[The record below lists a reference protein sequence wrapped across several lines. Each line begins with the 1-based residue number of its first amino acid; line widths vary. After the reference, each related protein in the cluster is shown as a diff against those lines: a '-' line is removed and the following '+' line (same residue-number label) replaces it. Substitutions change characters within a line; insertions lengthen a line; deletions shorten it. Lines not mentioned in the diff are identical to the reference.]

1 MTTSDS
7 SIPTARSAQAAPVVA
22 IRSQLWATYTAIPF
36 MLLFFVGWVLVTGF
50 LPPLD
55 PAMSAEELAKLFSE
69 HGVRIRLGMVICMYS
84 TMFLMPFSAVICV
97 QIARIEG
104 GARVW
109 TYTAIMAAAGN
120 IVSFTFP
127 LMFWNVAAFRA
138 ERAPELVMLMN
149 DLAWL
154 PFTGMAVPFVA
165 MPPCV
170 AIAGFMDRSEQPVF
184 PRWFCY
190 FTVAT
195 TIIILPAAL
204 VAFFPGG
211 GWFAWNN
218 LFGWWVP
225 FVDFFFWFSLLFILL
240 RRWLVRQAEAAER
253 PMAEAN
259 T

>member
-1 MTTSDS
+1 MN
-7 SIPTARSAQAAPVVA
+7 TATPPPLAAGLS
-22 IRSQLWATYTAIPF
+22 IRSQLWACYTAIPF
-36 MLLFFVGWVLVTGF
+36 MLLFFVGWVLVTQF

-55 PAMSAEELAKLFSE
+55 PAMTQTEVATLFRD
-69 HGVRIRLGMVICMYS
+69 HGVRIRIGMLICMYS
-84 TMFLMPFSAVICV
+84 ILFLMPFSALICA

-104 GARVW
+104 DGPRIW

-120 IVSFTFP
+120 ILSFTFP
-127 LMFWNVAAFRA
+127 IMFWNVAAFRA
-138 ERAPELVMLMN
+138 ERAPELIMLMN

-154 PFTGMAVPFVA
+154 PWTGMAVPFVA

-170 AIAGFMDRSEQPVF
+170 AIAGFMDRSAQPVF

-195 TIIILPAAL
+195 TVIILPAAL
-204 VAFFPGG
+204 VTLFPEG

-225 FVDFFFWFSLLFILL
+225 FADFFCWFLILFFLL
-240 RRWLVRQAEAAER
+240 RKGILQQAEAAAHTSGDA
-253 PMAEAN
+253 P
-259 T
+259 